1 MAAPIYHISLV
12 SEWRSARGASQY
24 TMSSNGVTLAQQGF
38 IHCCYVNQ
46 IQGVLERFYTEVT
59 DPMCLMVIDPYRVTA
74 PVIAENLEGGTELF
88 PHIYGPIPIAAVTE
102 VTMLTRDKYT
112 GWRFERGTA

>member
-1 MAAPIYHISLV
+1 VTAPIYHISLV
-12 SEWRSARGASQY
+12 SEWRAARGASEY

-46 IQGVLERFYTEVT
+46 IQGVLQRFYTEVT
-59 DPMCLMVIDPYRVTA
+59 EPMCLMTIDPYRVTA

-112 GWRFERGTA
+112 GWRFQRG